1 MMRIPMRLTLLALLL
16 CVSSALYAQQSQREM
31 PRPSR
36 QDLSQVQAAYIA
48 KQLGFDEATTRR
60 FVELYAKQQQEI
72 WALSPRDK
80 ATKGARTDAEAERAI
95 KDYFERSEQ
104 LLSIRKKYYQ
114 EFRNFLTPQQIERI
128 YKLDRSTIEGL
139 RQRARSARQT
149 YDSTLRYMGDSLR
162 RVYKID
168 RRVIEE
174 LRRQAQAY
182 RHTYDST
189 LRYMGD
195 SLRRVYKLDRRVI
208 EELRRQAR
216 DIRQSYDSTLRYM
229 GDSLSR
235 VYKLDPRAIKE
246 IRRQARDLRQ
256 SYDSIQHQ
264 MGDQLER
271 ARRFYR
277 GRR

>member
-1 MMRIPMRLTLLALLL
+1 MRLTLLALLFL
-16 CVSSALYAQQSQREM
+16 MSSVLYAQQSQRESSL
-31 PRPSR
+31 PSR
-36 QDLSQVQAAYIA
+36 QGLSQVQAAYIA

-128 YKLDRSTIEGL
+128 YKLDRRTIEGL
-139 RQRARSARQT
+139 RRQAQAFRQT

-162 RVYKID
+162 R
-168 RRVIEE
+168 
-174 LRRQAQAY
+174 A
-182 RHTYDST
+182 
-189 LRYMGD
+189 
-195 SLRRVYKLDRRVI
+195 YKLDRHTVD
-208 EELRRQAR
+208 ELRRQAR
-216 DIRQSYDSTLRYM
+216 AFRHSYDSTLRYM
-229 GDSLSR
+229 GDSLKR
-235 VYKLDPRAIKE
+235 VYKLDHRTIE
-246 IRRQARDLRQ
+246 ELRRQARDIRH

-264 MGDQLER
+264 MGDQIER

>member
-16 CVSSALYAQQSQREM
+16 CVSSALYAQQSQRESS
-31 PRPSR
+31 RPSR
-36 QDLSQVQAAYIA
+36 QGLSRVQAAYIA

-72 WALSPRDK
+72 WALSPREK

-128 YKLDRSTIEGL
+128 YKLDRRTIEEL
-139 RQRARSARQT
+139 RRQAQAFRQT

-162 RVYKID
+162 RVYRLD
-168 RRVIEE
+168 PRV
-174 LRRQAQAY
+174 
-182 RHTYDST
+182 
-189 LRYMGD
+189 
-195 SLRRVYKLDRRVI
+195 V

-216 DIRQSYDSTLRYM
+216 DIRH
-229 GDSLSR
+229 
-235 VYKLDPRAIKE
+235 
-246 IRRQARDLRQ
+246 

>member
-1 MMRIPMRLTLLALLL
+1 MRLTLLALLFL
-16 CVSSALYAQQSQREM
+16 MSSALYAQQSQRESS
-31 PRPSR
+31 RPSR
-36 QDLSQVQAAYIA
+36 QGLSRVQAAYIA

-80 ATKGARTDAEAERAI
+80 ATKGVRTDAEAERAI

-128 YKLDRSTIEGL
+128 YKLDRRTIEGL
-139 RQRARSARQT
+139 RRQAQAFRQT

-162 RVYKID
+162 R
-168 RRVIEE
+168 
-174 LRRQAQAY
+174 A
-182 RHTYDST
+182 
-189 LRYMGD
+189 
-195 SLRRVYKLDRRVI
+195 YKLDPRAV
-208 EELRRQAR
+208 EEIRRQAR
-216 DIRQSYDSTLRYM
+216 DIRH
-229 GDSLSR
+229 
-235 VYKLDPRAIKE
+235 
-246 IRRQARDLRQ
+246 
-256 SYDSIQHQ
+256 SYDSIQHH

-271 ARRFYR
+271 VRRFYR

>member
-1 MMRIPMRLTLLALLL
+1 MRLTLLALLFL
-16 CVSSALYAQQSQREM
+16 VSSALYAQQSQRESS
-31 PRPSR
+31 RPSR
-36 QDLSQVQAAYIA
+36 QGLSRVQAAYIA

-80 ATKGARTDAEAERAI
+80 VTKGVQTDAEAERAI

-128 YKLDRSTIEGL
+128 YKLDRRTIEEL
-139 RQRARSARQT
+139 RRQAQAFRQT

-162 RVYKID
+162 RAYKLD
-168 RRVIEE
+168 RRTVDD
-174 LRRQAQAY
+174 LRRQARAF

-195 SLRRVYKLDRRVI
+195 SLRRAYKLDRRTI

-216 DIRQSYDSTLRYM
+216 DIRH
-229 GDSLSR
+229 
-235 VYKLDPRAIKE
+235 
-246 IRRQARDLRQ
+246 
-256 SYDSIQHQ
+256 SYDSIQHH

-271 ARRFYR
+271 ARRFYHR

>member
-1 MMRIPMRLTLLALLL
+1 MRLILLALLFL
-16 CVSSALYAQQSQREM
+16 MSSALYAQQSQRESS
-31 PRPSR
+31 RPSR
-36 QDLSQVQAAYIA
+36 QGLSRVQATYIA

-80 ATKGARTDAEAERAI
+80 ATKGAQTDAEAERAI

-128 YKLDRSTIEGL
+128 YKLDRRTIEGL
-139 RQRARSARQT
+139 RQRARSARHA

-162 RVYKID
+162 R
-168 RRVIEE
+168 
-174 LRRQAQAY
+174 A
-182 RHTYDST
+182 
-189 LRYMGD
+189 
-195 SLRRVYKLDRRVI
+195 YKLDRHTV

-216 DIRQSYDSTLRYM
+216 AFRHSYDSTLRYM
-229 GDSLSR
+229 GDSLKR
-235 VYKLDPRAIKE
+235 VYKLDRRTIE
-246 IRRQARDLRQ
+246 ELRRQARDIRH

>member
-1 MMRIPMRLTLLALLL
+1 MMRIPMRLTLLALLFL
-16 CVSSALYAQQSQREM
+16 MSSVLYAQQSQRKSSL
-31 PRPSR
+31 PSR
-36 QDLSQVQAAYIA
+36 QGLSQVQAAYIA

-162 RVYKID
+162 RVYK
-168 RRVIEE
+168 
-174 LRRQAQAY
+174 
-182 RHTYDST
+182 
-189 LRYMGD
+189 
-195 SLRRVYKLDRRVI
+195 LDRRVI

-216 DIRQSYDSTLRYM
+216 DIRH
-229 GDSLSR
+229 
-235 VYKLDPRAIKE
+235 
-246 IRRQARDLRQ
+246 
-256 SYDSIQHQ
+256 SYDSIQHH

-271 ARRFYR
+271 ARRFYHR

>member
-1 MMRIPMRLTLLALLL
+1 MRLTLLALLFL
-16 CVSSALYAQQSQREM
+16 VSSALYAQQSQREAS
-31 PRPSR
+31 RPSR
-36 QDLSQVQAAYIA
+36 QGLSRVQAAYIA

-80 ATKGARTDAEAERAI
+80 ATKGAQTDAEAERAI

-114 EFRNFLTPQQIERI
+114 EFRNFLSPQQIERI
-128 YKLDRSTIEGL
+128 YKLDRRTIEEL
-139 RQRARSARQT
+139 RRQAQALRQT
-149 YDSTLRYMGDSLR
+149 YDSTLRYMADSLR
-162 RVYKID
+162 R
-168 RRVIEE
+168 
-174 LRRQAQAY
+174 A
-182 RHTYDST
+182 
-189 LRYMGD
+189 
-195 SLRRVYKLDRRVI
+195 YKLDRHTV

-216 DIRQSYDSTLRYM
+216 AFRHTYDSTLRYM

-235 VYKLDPRAIKE
+235 VYKLDPRVVE
-246 IRRQARDLRQ
+246 ELRRQARDVSH
-256 SYDSIQHQ
+256 SYDSIRHH

-271 ARRFYR
+271 ARRFYHR

>member
-1 MMRIPMRLTLLALLL
+1 MMRIPMRLTLLALLFL
-16 CVSSALYAQQSQREM
+16 MSSALYAQQSQRESSL
-31 PRPSR
+31 PSR
-36 QDLSQVQAAYIA
+36 QGLSRVQAAYIA
-48 KQLGFDEATTRR
+48 KQLGFDEATARR

-128 YKLDRSTIEGL
+128 YKLDRRTIE
-139 RQRARSARQT
+139 
-149 YDSTLRYMGDSLR
+149 D
-162 RVYKID
+162 
-168 RRVIEE
+168 
-174 LRRQAQAY
+174 LRRQAQAF
-182 RHTYDST
+182 
-189 LRYMGD
+189 
-195 SLRRVYKLDRRVI
+195 
-208 EELRRQAR
+208 RQT
-216 DIRQSYDSTLRYM
+216 YDSTLRYM

-235 VYKLDPRAIKE
+235 VYKLDPRAIEE
-246 IRRQARDLRQ
+246 IRRQARDIRH

>member
-1 MMRIPMRLTLLALLL
+1 MRLTLLALLFL
-16 CVSSALYAQQSQREM
+16 MSSALYAQQSQRESS
-31 PRPSR
+31 RPSR
-36 QDLSQVQAAYIA
+36 QGLSRVQAAYIA

-80 ATKGARTDAEAERAI
+80 ATKEARTDAEAERAI

-104 LLSIRKKYYQ
+104 LLSIHKKYYQ

-128 YKLDRSTIEGL
+128 YKLDRRTIEGL
-139 RQRARSARQT
+139 RRRVRSA
-149 YDSTLRYMGDSLR
+149 
-162 RVYKID
+162 
-168 RRVIEE
+168 
-174 LRRQAQAY
+174 

-195 SLRRVYKLDRRVI
+195 SLKRVYKLDRRTIEELRRQAQAYRQTYDSTPRYMGDSLKRVYKLDRRTI

-216 DIRQSYDSTLRYM
+216 DIRH
-229 GDSLSR
+229 
-235 VYKLDPRAIKE
+235 
-246 IRRQARDLRQ
+246 

>member
-1 MMRIPMRLTLLALLL
+1 MMRIPMRLTLLALLFL
-16 CVSSALYAQQSQREM
+16 VSSALYAQQSQRESS
-31 PRPSR
+31 RPSR
-36 QDLSQVQAAYIA
+36 QGLSRVQAAYIA

-80 ATKGARTDAEAERAI
+80 ATKGAQTDAEAERAI

-128 YKLDRSTIEGL
+128 YKLDRRTIEEL
-139 RQRARSARQT
+139 RRQAQALRQT

-162 RVYKID
+162 R
-168 RRVIEE
+168 
-174 LRRQAQAY
+174 A
-182 RHTYDST
+182 
-189 LRYMGD
+189 
-195 SLRRVYKLDRRVI
+195 YKLDRRTVD
-208 EELRRQAR
+208 ELRRQAR
-216 DIRQSYDSTLRYM
+216 AFRHTYDSTLRYM

-235 VYKLDPRAIKE
+235 VYRLDRRTIE
-246 IRRQARDLRQ
+246 ELRRQARDISH
-256 SYDSIQHQ
+256 SYDSIQHH

-271 ARRFYR
+271 ARRYYR

>member
-1 MMRIPMRLTLLALLL
+1 MRLTLLALLL
-16 CVSSALYAQQSQREM
+16 CVSSALYAQQSQRESS
-31 PRPSR
+31 RPSR
-36 QDLSQVQAAYIA
+36 QGLSRVQAAYIA

-80 ATKGARTDAEAERAI
+80 ATKGAQTDAEAERAI

-128 YKLDRSTIEGL
+128 YKLDRRTIEDL
-139 RQRARSARQT
+139 RRQAQAFRQT

-162 RVYKID
+162 RAYKLD
-168 RRVIEE
+168 RRTIDE
-174 LRRQAQAY
+174 LRRQAQAF
-182 RHTYDST
+182 RQTYDST

-195 SLRRVYKLDRRVI
+195 SLRRAYKLDRRTI

-216 DIRQSYDSTLRYM
+216 AFRQTHDSTLRYM

-235 VYKLDPRAIKE
+235 VYKLDPRVVEE
-246 IRRQARDLRQ
+246 IQRQARDIRH
-256 SYDSIQHQ
+256 SYDSIRHH

>member
-1 MMRIPMRLTLLALLL
+1 MRLTLLALLFL
-16 CVSSALYAQQSQREM
+16 VSSALYAQQSQRESS
-31 PRPSR
+31 RPSR
-36 QDLSQVQAAYIA
+36 QGLSRVQAAYIA

-128 YKLDRSTIEGL
+128 YKLDRRTIEDL
-139 RQRARSARQT
+139 RRQAQAFRHS

-162 RVYKID
+162 RTYKLD
-168 RRVIEE
+168 RRVIED
-174 LRRQAQAY
+174 LRRQAQLF
-182 RHTYDST
+182 RHSYDSIQ
-189 LRYMGD
+189 LYMGD
-195 SLRRVYKLDRRVI
+195 SLKRVYKLDRRVI
-208 EELRRQAR
+208 EGLRRQAQAF
-216 DIRQSYDSTLRYM
+216 RQTYDSTLRYM

-235 VYKLDPRAIKE
+235 VYKLDPRAVEE
-246 IRRQARDLRQ
+246 IQRQARDIRH
-256 SYDSIQHQ
+256 SYDSIQHH

-271 ARRFYR
+271 ARRFYHR

>member
-1 MMRIPMRLTLLALLL
+1 MRLTLLALLFL
-16 CVSSALYAQQSQREM
+16 MSSALYAQQSQRESSRP
-31 PRPSR
+31 PRQGLSR
-36 QDLSQVQAAYIA
+36 VQAAYIA

-128 YKLDRSTIEGL
+128 YKLDRRTIEDL
-139 RQRARSARQT
+139 RRQAQAFRQT

-162 RVYKID
+162 R
-168 RRVIEE
+168 
-174 LRRQAQAY
+174 A
-182 RHTYDST
+182 
-189 LRYMGD
+189 
-195 SLRRVYKLDRRVI
+195 YKLDRRTI

-216 DIRQSYDSTLRYM
+216 DISH
-229 GDSLSR
+229 
-235 VYKLDPRAIKE
+235 
-246 IRRQARDLRQ
+246 
-256 SYDSIQHQ
+256 SYDSIQHH

-271 ARRFYR
+271 ARRFYHR

>member
-16 CVSSALYAQQSQREM
+16 CVSSALYAQQSQRET

-149 YDSTLRYMGDSLR
+149 YDSTM
-162 RVYKID
+162 
-168 RRVIEE
+168 
-174 LRRQAQAY
+174 
-182 RHTYDST
+182 
-189 LRYMGD
+189 RYMGD

-208 EELRRQAR
+208 EEL
-216 DIRQSYDSTLRYM
+216 
-229 GDSLSR
+229 
-235 VYKLDPRAIKE
+235 
-246 IRRQARDLRQ
+246 RRQARDLRQ

>member
-1 MMRIPMRLTLLALLL
+1 MRLTLLALLL
-16 CVSSALYAQQSQREM
+16 CVSSTLYAQQSQRESS
-31 PRPSR
+31 RPSR
-36 QDLSQVQAAYIA
+36 QGLSRVQAAYIA

-128 YKLDRSTIEGL
+128 YKLDRRTIE
-139 RQRARSARQT
+139 
-149 YDSTLRYMGDSLR
+149 D
-162 RVYKID
+162 
-168 RRVIEE
+168 
-174 LRRQAQAY
+174 LRRQAQAF
-182 RHTYDST
+182 
-189 LRYMGD
+189 
-195 SLRRVYKLDRRVI
+195 
-208 EELRRQAR
+208 RQT
-216 DIRQSYDSTLRYM
+216 YDSTLRYM

-235 VYKLDPRAIKE
+235 VYKLDPRAIE
-246 IRRQARDLRQ
+246 ELQRQARDIRH
-256 SYDSIQHQ
+256 SYDSIQHH

-271 ARRFYR
+271 ARRFYHR

>member
-1 MMRIPMRLTLLALLL
+1 MRLTLLALLFL
-16 CVSSALYAQQSQREM
+16 MSSALYAQQSQRESS
-31 PRPSR
+31 RPSR
-36 QDLSQVQAAYIA
+36 QGLSRVQAAYIA

-60 FVELYAKQQQEI
+60 FIELYAKQQQEI

-128 YKLDRSTIEGL
+128 YKLDRRT
-139 RQRARSARQT
+139 
-149 YDSTLRYMGDSLR
+149 
-162 RVYKID
+162 
-168 RRVIEE
+168 IEE
-174 LRRQAQAY
+174 LRRHA
-182 RHTYDST
+182 
-189 LRYMGD
+189 
-195 SLRRVYKLDRRVI
+195 RVF
-208 EELRRQAR
+208 RQTH
-216 DIRQSYDSTLRYM
+216 DSTLRYM

-235 VYKLDPRAIKE
+235 VYKLDPRAIEE
-246 IRRQARDLRQ
+246 IQRQARDIRH

>member
-1 MMRIPMRLTLLALLL
+1 MRLTLLALLFL
-16 CVSSALYAQQSQREM
+16 VSSALYAQQSQRESS
-31 PRPSR
+31 RPSR
-36 QDLSQVQAAYIA
+36 QGLSRVQAAYIA

-80 ATKGARTDAEAERAI
+80 VTKGVQTDAEAERAI

-128 YKLDRSTIEGL
+128 YKLDRRTIEEL
-139 RQRARSARQT
+139 RRQAQAFRQT
-149 YDSTLRYMGDSLR
+149 YDSTLRYMADSLR
-162 RVYKID
+162 RAYK
-168 RRVIEE
+168 
-174 LRRQAQAY
+174 LN
-182 RHTYDST
+182 RHTVD
-189 LRYMGD
+189 
-195 SLRRVYKLDRRVI
+195 
-208 EELRRQAR
+208 ELRRQAR
-216 DIRQSYDSTLRYM
+216 AFRHTYDSTLRYM

-235 VYKLDPRAIKE
+235 VYKLDRRTIE
-246 IRRQARDLRQ
+246 ELRRQARDIRH
-256 SYDSIQHQ
+256 SYDSIQHH

-271 ARRFYR
+271 ARRFYHR

>member
-1 MMRIPMRLTLLALLL
+1 MRLTLLALLFL
-16 CVSSALYAQQSQREM
+16 LSSALYAQQSQRESS
-31 PRPSR
+31 RPSR
-36 QDLSQVQAAYIA
+36 QGLSRVQAAYIA

-80 ATKGARTDAEAERAI
+80 ATKGAQTDAEAERAI

-114 EFRNFLTPQQIERI
+114 EFRNFLSPQQIERI
-128 YKLDRSTIEGL
+128 YKLDRRTIEEL
-139 RQRARSARQT
+139 RRQAQAFRQT

-162 RVYKID
+162 RAYKLDRHTVDELRRQARAFRHSYDSTLRYMGDSLKRVYKLD
-168 RRVIEE
+168 HRTIEE

-182 RHTYDST
+182 RQT
-189 LRYMGD
+189 
-195 SLRRVYKLDRRVI
+195 
-208 EELRRQAR
+208 
-216 DIRQSYDSTLRYM
+216 YDSTLRYM

-235 VYKLDPRAIKE
+235 VYKLDPRAIEE
-246 IRRQARDLRQ
+246 IRRQARDIRH

>member
-1 MMRIPMRLTLLALLL
+1 MRLTLLALLL
-16 CVSSALYAQQSQREM
+16 CVSSALYAQQSQRESS
-31 PRPSR
+31 RPSR
-36 QDLSQVQAAYIA
+36 QGLSRVQAAYIA

-114 EFRNFLTPQQIERI
+114 EFRNFLSPQQIERI

-139 RQRARSARQT
+139 RQRARSARHA
-149 YDSTLRYMGDSLR
+149 YDSTLLHMGDSLKR
-162 RVYKID
+162 
-168 RRVIEE
+168 
-174 LRRQAQAY
+174 A
-182 RHTYDST
+182 
-189 LRYMGD
+189 
-195 SLRRVYKLDRRVI
+195 YKLDRRTI

-216 DIRQSYDSTLRYM
+216 AFRQTYDSTLRYM

-235 VYKLDPRAIKE
+235 VYKLDRRAVEE
-246 IRRQARDLRQ
+246 IQRQARDMRH

>member
-1 MMRIPMRLTLLALLL
+1 MMRIPMRLTLLALHL
-16 CVSSALYAQQSQREM
+16 CVSSALYAQQSQRET

-128 YKLDRSTIEGL
+128 YELDRRTIEGL
-139 RQRARSARQT
+139 RRRVRSARHT

-162 RVYKID
+162 RAYKLD
-168 RRVIEE
+168 RRTIEE

-195 SLRRVYKLDRRVI
+195 SLRRAYKLDRRTI

-216 DIRQSYDSTLRYM
+216 VFRQTHDSTLRYM

-235 VYKLDPRAIKE
+235 VYKLDPRAIEE
-246 IRRQARDLRQ
+246 IRRQARDIRH

>member
-1 MMRIPMRLTLLALLL
+1 MRLTLLALLFL
-16 CVSSALYAQQSQREM
+16 VSSALYAQQSQRESS
-31 PRPSR
+31 RPSR
-36 QDLSQVQAAYIA
+36 QGLSRVQAAYIA

-128 YKLDRSTIEGL
+128 YKLDRRTIE
-139 RQRARSARQT
+139 
-149 YDSTLRYMGDSLR
+149 D
-162 RVYKID
+162 
-168 RRVIEE
+168 
-174 LRRQAQAY
+174 LRRQAQAF
-182 RHTYDST
+182 
-189 LRYMGD
+189 
-195 SLRRVYKLDRRVI
+195 
-208 EELRRQAR
+208 RQT
-216 DIRQSYDSTLRYM
+216 YDSTLRYM

-235 VYKLDPRAIKE
+235 VYKLDPRVVE
-246 IRRQARDLRQ
+246 ELRRQARDISH
-256 SYDSIQHQ
+256 SYDSIQHH

>member
-1 MMRIPMRLTLLALLL
+1 MRLTLLALLFL
-16 CVSSALYAQQSQREM
+16 VSSALYAQQSQRESS
-31 PRPSR
+31 RPSR
-36 QDLSQVQAAYIA
+36 QGLSRVQAAYIA

-80 ATKGARTDAEAERAI
+80 ATKGAQTDAEAERAI

-128 YKLDRSTIEGL
+128 YKLDRRT
-139 RQRARSARQT
+139 
-149 YDSTLRYMGDSLR
+149 
-162 RVYKID
+162 
-168 RRVIEE
+168 
-174 LRRQAQAY
+174 
-182 RHTYDST
+182 
-189 LRYMGD
+189 
-195 SLRRVYKLDRRVI
+195 I

-216 DIRQSYDSTLRYM
+216 AFRHSYDSTLRYM

-235 VYKLDPRAIKE
+235 VYRLDPRVIKE
-246 IRRQARDLRQ
+246 LQRQARDISH
-256 SYDSIQHQ
+256 SYDSIQHH

>member
-1 MMRIPMRLTLLALLL
+1 MRLTLLALLL
-16 CVSSALYAQQSQREM
+16 CVSSALYAQQSQRET

-114 EFRNFLTPQQIERI
+114 EFRNFLSPQQIERI
-128 YKLDRSTIEGL
+128 YKLDRRTIEEL
-139 RQRARSARQT
+139 RRQAQAFRQT
-149 YDSTLRYMGDSLR
+149 YDSTLRYMADSLR
-162 RVYKID
+162 RAYKLD
-168 RRVIEE
+168 RHTIEE
-174 LRRQAQAY
+174 LRRQARAF

-195 SLRRVYKLDRRVI
+195 SLRRVYRLDPRVV

-216 DIRQSYDSTLRYM
+216 DV
-229 GDSLSR
+229 SR
-235 VYKLDPRAIKE
+235 
-246 IRRQARDLRQ
+246 
-256 SYDSIQHQ
+256 SYDSIQHH

-271 ARRFYR
+271 ARRFYHR

>member
-16 CVSSALYAQQSQREM
+16 CVSSALYAQQSQRESS
-31 PRPSR
+31 RPSR
-36 QDLSQVQAAYIA
+36 QGLSRVQAAYIA

-128 YKLDRSTIEGL
+128 YKLDRRTIEGL
-139 RQRARSARQT
+139 RQRARSARHT
-149 YDSTLRYMGDSLR
+149 YDSTMRYMGDSLR
-162 RVYKID
+162 RVYKLD

-216 DIRQSYDSTLRYM
+216 DIRH
-229 GDSLSR
+229 
-235 VYKLDPRAIKE
+235 
-246 IRRQARDLRQ
+246 

>member
-1 MMRIPMRLTLLALLL
+1 MRLTLLALLFL
-16 CVSSALYAQQSQREM
+16 MSSALYAQQSQRESS
-31 PRPSR
+31 RPSR
-36 QDLSQVQAAYIA
+36 QGLSQVQAAYIA

-128 YKLDRSTIEGL
+128 YKLDRRTIEGL
-139 RQRARSARQT
+139 RQRARSARH
-149 YDSTLRYMGDSLR
+149 
-162 RVYKID
+162 V
-168 RRVIEE
+168 
-174 LRRQAQAY
+174 
-182 RHTYDST
+182 YDST

-195 SLRRVYKLDRRVI
+195 SLRRVYKLDRRTV
-208 EELRRQAR
+208 EELRRQAQAY
-216 DIRQSYDSTLRYM
+216 RQTYDSTLRYM

-235 VYKLDPRAIKE
+235 VYKLDPRAIEE
-246 IRRQARDLRQ
+246 IRRQARDIRH
-256 SYDSIQHQ
+256 SYDSIQHP

>member
-1 MMRIPMRLTLLALLL
+1 L
-16 CVSSALYAQQSQREM
+16 
-31 PRPSR
+31 SR
-36 QDLSQVQAAYIA
+36 VQAAYIA

-114 EFRNFLTPQQIERI
+114 EFRNFLSPQQIERI
-128 YKLDRSTIEGL
+128 YKLDRRTIEDL
-139 RQRARSARQT
+139 RRQAQAFRQT
-149 YDSTLRYMGDSLR
+149 YDSTLRYMGDSIKR
-162 RVYKID
+162 AYKLD
-168 RRVIEE
+168 RRTIEE

-195 SLRRVYKLDRRVI
+195 SLSRVYKLDRRTV

-216 DIRQSYDSTLRYM
+216 DIRH
-229 GDSLSR
+229 
-235 VYKLDPRAIKE
+235 
-246 IRRQARDLRQ
+246 
-256 SYDSIQHQ
+256 SYDSIQHH

>member
-1 MMRIPMRLTLLALLL
+1 MRLTLLALLFL
-16 CVSSALYAQQSQREM
+16 MSSALYAQQSQRESS
-31 PRPSR
+31 RPSR
-36 QDLSQVQAAYIA
+36 QGLSRVQAAYIA

-128 YKLDRSTIEGL
+128 YKLDRRTIEGL
-139 RQRARSARQT
+139 RRRVRSARHTYDSIQLYMGDSLKRVYKFDRRVIEDLRRQAQAFRQT
-149 YDSTLRYMGDSLR
+149 YDSTL
-162 RVYKID
+162 
-168 RRVIEE
+168 
-174 LRRQAQAY
+174 
-182 RHTYDST
+182 H
-189 LRYMGD
+189 
-195 SLRRVYKLDRRVI
+195 
-208 EELRRQAR
+208 
-216 DIRQSYDSTLRYM
+216 YM

-235 VYKLDPRAIKE
+235 VYKLDPRAIE
-246 IRRQARDLRQ
+246 ELRRQARDIRH
-256 SYDSIQHQ
+256 SYDSIQHH

-271 ARRFYR
+271 ARRYYR

>member
-16 CVSSALYAQQSQREM
+16 CVSSALYAQQSQRET

-149 YDSTLRYMGDSLR
+149 YDSTM
-162 RVYKID
+162 
-168 RRVIEE
+168 
-174 LRRQAQAY
+174 
-182 RHTYDST
+182 
-189 LRYMGD
+189 RYMGD

-216 DIRQSYDSTLRYM
+216 DLRQSYDSTLRYM
-229 GDSLSR
+229 GDSLRR
-235 VYKLDPRAIKE
+235 VYKLDRRVIE
-246 IRRQARDLRQ
+246 ELRRQARDLRQ

>member
-16 CVSSALYAQQSQREM
+16 CVSSALYAQQSQRET

-139 RQRARSARQT
+139 RQRARSAR
-149 YDSTLRYMGDSLR
+149 
-162 RVYKID
+162 
-168 RRVIEE
+168 
-174 LRRQAQAY
+174 
-182 RHTYDST
+182 HTYDST
-189 LRYMGD
+189 LCYMGD

-216 DIRQSYDSTLRYM
+216 DLRH
-229 GDSLSR
+229 
-235 VYKLDPRAIKE
+235 
-246 IRRQARDLRQ
+246 

>member
-1 MMRIPMRLTLLALLL
+1 MMRIPMRLTLLALLFL
-16 CVSSALYAQQSQREM
+16 VSSALYAQQSQRESS
-31 PRPSR
+31 RPSR
-36 QDLSQVQAAYIA
+36 QGLSRVQAAYIA

-114 EFRNFLTPQQIERI
+114 EFRNFLSPQQIERI
-128 YKLDRSTIEGL
+128 YKLDRRT
-139 RQRARSARQT
+139 
-149 YDSTLRYMGDSLR
+149 
-162 RVYKID
+162 
-168 RRVIEE
+168 
-174 LRRQAQAY
+174 
-182 RHTYDST
+182 
-189 LRYMGD
+189 
-195 SLRRVYKLDRRVI
+195 I

-216 DIRQSYDSTLRYM
+216 AFRQTHDSTLRYM

-235 VYKLDPRAIKE
+235 VYRLDPRVIKE
-246 IRRQARDLRQ
+246 LQRQARDVSH
-256 SYDSIQHQ
+256 SYDSIQHH

-271 ARRFYR
+271 ARRFYHR

>member
-1 MMRIPMRLTLLALLL
+1 MMRIPMRQTLLALLFL
-16 CVSSALYAQQSQREM
+16 MSSALYAQQSQRESS
-31 PRPSR
+31 RPSR
-36 QDLSQVQAAYIA
+36 QGLSRVQAAYIA

-128 YKLDRSTIEGL
+128 YKLDRRTIE
-139 RQRARSARQT
+139 
-149 YDSTLRYMGDSLR
+149 D
-162 RVYKID
+162 
-168 RRVIEE
+168 
-174 LRRQAQAY
+174 LRRQAQAF
-182 RHTYDST
+182 
-189 LRYMGD
+189 
-195 SLRRVYKLDRRVI
+195 
-208 EELRRQAR
+208 RQT
-216 DIRQSYDSTLRYM
+216 YDSTLRYM

-235 VYKLDPRAIKE
+235 VYKLDPRVVE
-246 IRRQARDLRQ
+246 ELRRQARDISH
-256 SYDSIQHQ
+256 SYDSIQHH

>member
-1 MMRIPMRLTLLALLL
+1 MRLTLLALLFL
-16 CVSSALYAQQSQREM
+16 LSRALYAQQSQRESS
-31 PRPSR
+31 RPSCQGLCR
-36 QDLSQVQAAYIA
+36 VQAAYIA

-114 EFRNFLTPQQIERI
+114 EFRNFLSPQQIERI
-128 YKLDRSTIEGL
+128 YKLDRRTIEDL
-139 RQRARSARQT
+139 RRQAQAFRQT
-149 YDSTLRYMGDSLR
+149 YDSTLRYMGDSIKR
-162 RVYKID
+162 AYKLD
-168 RRVIEE
+168 RRTIEE

-195 SLRRVYKLDRRVI
+195 SLSRVYKLDRRTV

-216 DIRQSYDSTLRYM
+216 DIRH
-229 GDSLSR
+229 
-235 VYKLDPRAIKE
+235 
-246 IRRQARDLRQ
+246 
-256 SYDSIQHQ
+256 SYDSIQHH

-271 ARRFYR
+271 ARRYYR

>member
-1 MMRIPMRLTLLALLL
+1 MRLTLLALLFL
-16 CVSSALYAQQSQREM
+16 VSSALYAQQSQRESS
-31 PRPSR
+31 RPSR
-36 QDLSQVQAAYIA
+36 QGLSRVQAAYIA

-80 ATKGARTDAEAERAI
+80 VTKGVQTDAEAERAI

-128 YKLDRSTIEGL
+128 YKLDRRT
-139 RQRARSARQT
+139 
-149 YDSTLRYMGDSLR
+149 
-162 RVYKID
+162 
-168 RRVIEE
+168 IEE
-174 LRRQAQAY
+174 LRRQAQAF
-182 RHTYDST
+182 
-189 LRYMGD
+189 
-195 SLRRVYKLDRRVI
+195 
-208 EELRRQAR
+208 RQT
-216 DIRQSYDSTLRYM
+216 YDSTLRYM

-235 VYKLDPRAIKE
+235 VYKLDPRAIE
-246 IRRQARDLRQ
+246 ELRRQARDIRH
-256 SYDSIQHQ
+256 SYDSIQHH

-271 ARRFYR
+271 ARRFYHR

>member
-1 MMRIPMRLTLLALLL
+1 MRLTLLALLFL
-16 CVSSALYAQQSQREM
+16 MSSALYAQQSQRESS
-31 PRPSR
+31 RPSR
-36 QDLSQVQAAYIA
+36 QGLSRVQAAYIA
-48 KQLGFDEATTRR
+48 KQLGFDEATARR

-80 ATKGARTDAEAERAI
+80 ATKGVRTDAEAERAI

-128 YKLDRSTIEGL
+128 YKLDRRTIEGL
-139 RQRARSARQT
+139 RRQAQAFRQT

-162 RVYKID
+162 RAYKLD
-168 RRVIEE
+168 RRVIEG
-174 LRRQAQAY
+174 LRRQAQSF
-182 RHTYDST
+182 RQTYDST

-195 SLRRVYKLDRRVI
+195 SLRRVYKLDRRTI

-216 DIRQSYDSTLRYM
+216 AFRQTHDSTLRYM

-235 VYKLDPRAIKE
+235 VYKLDPRVIKE
-246 IRRQARDLRQ
+246 LQRQARDISH
-256 SYDSIQHQ
+256 SYDSIQHH

-271 ARRFYR
+271 ARRYYR